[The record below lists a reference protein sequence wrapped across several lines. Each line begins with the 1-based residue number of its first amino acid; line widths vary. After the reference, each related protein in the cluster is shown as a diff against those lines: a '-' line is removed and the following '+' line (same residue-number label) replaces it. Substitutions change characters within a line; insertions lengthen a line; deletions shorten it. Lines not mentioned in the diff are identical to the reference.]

1 MIYEL
6 QNSSLGEK
14 SLIYQWLVIFMIV
27 LMTICSACS
36 NGVRVYYASSG
47 GSSVSINVNGIDQVP
62 RTNEWI
68 DSEAE
73 MHKQIDV
80 LGKTVEGDYKK
91 RIRMIHVPLAMNMRV
106 PKKIKTLI
114 SQSIEKQEK
123 SLYIIMTLMPNTS
136 GLTICRALY

>member
-1 MIYEL
+1 MKKWFI
-6 QNSSLGEK
+6 
-14 SLIYQWLVIFMIV
+14 IFIIV
-27 LMTICSACS
+27 LMTTCSACS
-36 NGVRVYYASSG
+36 DGVRVYYASSG

-91 RIRMIHVPLAMNMRV
+91 TYQNDTRTARDEYEG
-106 PKKIKTLI
+106 T
-114 SQSIEKQEK
+114 EKDK
-123 SLYIIMTLMPNTS
+123 NLNFTVDRKTLMPNTS